1 MICFTREAKTLCVS
15 FHQTQEAWNYVHR
28 ESLILFPDI
37 SVHAETDANLSCIA
51 FKGLL
56 ICQFGETLSYDSL
69 DFVRMNCVNW
79 GISTLY
85 LYIYESH
92 SRLSGKR
99 LIHSPTEREERNQH
113 DGSSLER
120 VPGKQGEIPR
130 PLGRKRRQFLLSPGL
145 ALGY

>member
-85 LYIYESH
+85 LSIEIAFSTFRETVDSFPNGARGKES
-92 SRLSGKR
+92 
-99 LIHSPTEREERNQH
+99 
-113 DGSSLER
+113 
-120 VPGKQGEIPR
+120 
-130 PLGRKRRQFLLSPGL
+130 
-145 ALGY
+145 A